1 MKRIHTKSS
10 GGYLALAMLAGVGLM
25 GCPEDPPP
33 PGAQPDANAP
43 RGAAVPPGSGSVTR
57 VIAAP
62 IESAKPPPPPVCEV
76 VEKKIWAKH
85 VNSRTGITA
94 LSLPGSAV
102 MLGVAVGVRPHQL
115 TFDRNGSGRLR
126 RLQAPKDSPLATR
139 IDRKDGVRHLQ
150 RVTVAAGGR
159 AFADYRDKYK
169 GGLRRRIA
177 CGPTDGE
184 PYVVFDGKPLIAP
197 KKKSEKKAKVAATP
211 SAKSK
216 ANATPSAKSKANATP
231 SAKSKANAMP
241 SAKSS
246 AKATAKAGAKSSA
259 AAPRARFEIANN
271 PLTAVAKPRAPKPA
285 AKVVREMRDC
295 RTISDP
301 LAKDR
306 WSVAS
311 ELVGELQPDGG
322 RQWRMEL
329 VITADA
335 GKGAKRVI
343 HSVDMGA
350 DPTRLFTF
358 EAPVATTLADGSYVL
373 AARYRG
379 RLLSWILDADKRSKG
394 VMRAYGGGYPGL
406 PRLLADGGSTT
417 LWTSQ
422 KATPKRWQL
431 GMLRLASPPELP
443 RALHVVDLG
452 NKDVSRAEPT
462 FARVGSQ
469 RWLSYHEGPR
479 RGGRLVVM
487 PIDAKLDQAGRRHL
501 VTSADSAVYESHM
514 FGLDGGKLLV
524 VYILRP
530 GPKAPAQLVSEVLRC
545 DVKSG

>member
-1 MKRIHTKSS
+1 
-10 GGYLALAMLAGVGLM
+10 
-25 GCPEDPPP
+25 
-33 PGAQPDANAP
+33 
-43 RGAAVPPGSGSVTR
+43 
-57 VIAAP
+57 
-62 IESAKPPPPPVCEV
+62 
-76 VEKKIWAKH
+76 
-85 VNSRTGITA
+85 
-94 LSLPGSAV
+94 
-102 MLGVAVGVRPHQL
+102 
-115 TFDRNGSGRLR
+115 
-126 RLQAPKDSPLATR
+126 
-139 IDRKDGVRHLQ
+139 
-150 RVTVAAGGR
+150 
-159 AFADYRDKYK
+159 
-169 GGLRRRIA
+169 
-177 CGPTDGE
+177 
-184 PYVVFDGKPLIAP
+184 
-197 KKKSEKKAKVAATP
+197 
-211 SAKSK
+211 
-216 ANATPSAKSKANATP
+216 
-231 SAKSKANAMP
+231 
-241 SAKSS
+241 
-246 AKATAKAGAKSSA
+246 
-259 AAPRARFEIANN
+259 
-271 PLTAVAKPRAPKPA
+271 
-285 AKVVREMRDC
+285 MRDC

-311 ELVGELQPDGG
+311 ELVGELQPDGA
-322 RQWRMEL
+322 RQWKMDL
-329 VITADA
+329 VIKADA

-379 RLLSWILDADKRSKG
+379 RLLSWILDANKRPKG
-394 VMRAYGGGYPGL
+394 EMRAYGGGYPGL
-406 PRLLADGGSTT
+406 PRLLADGGSST

-462 FARVGSQ
+462 LARVGSQ

-530 GPKAPAQLVSEVLRC
+530 GPKAPAELVSEVLRC